1 MAMTTEQEILQN
13 EEQFLDAKRT
23 LDLDALDR
31 IYANDVVVTS
41 VLGEPT
47 CTKTALI
54 DEAKR
59 GLTERQ
65 QALARGQKLDA
76 SAENEDIKVITHG
89 DTAIATYRFVVKVK
103 GSNINVNR
111 RYRTTNVW
119 VKRDGRWQ
127 IVAAHLAFVLD
138 AKQAAMLWSAP
149 E

>member
-41 VLGEPT
+41 VLGEPI

-103 GSNINVNR
+103 GS
-111 RYRTTNVW
+111 
-119 VKRDGRWQ
+119 
-127 IVAAHLAFVLD
+127 
-138 AKQAAMLWSAP
+138 
-149 E
+149 

>member
-31 IYANDVVVTS
+31 IYADEVVVTG
-41 VLGEPT
+41 VLGEPI
-47 CTKTALI
+47 CSKMAII

-59 GLTERQ
+59 GLADRQ
-65 QALARGQKLDA
+65 QALASGQKFEA
-76 SAENEDIKVITHG
+76 SAENEDMKVITHG

-103 GSNINVNR
+103 GSNINVDR

-138 AKQAAMLWSAP
+138 AKQAAMLSGAA

>member
-1 MAMTTEQEILQN
+1 MTKEQEIQQK

-31 IYANDVVVTS
+31 IYANDVVVTG

-47 CTKTALI
+47 CGKTAII

-59 GLTERQ
+59 GLAERQ
-65 QALARGQKLDA
+65 QALASGQKLDA
-76 SAENEDIKVITHG
+76 SAENEDMKVITHG

-103 GSNINVNR
+103 GSNINVHR

-119 VKRDGRWQ
+119 LKRDGRWQ

-138 AKQAAMLWSAP
+138 SKQAAMLSGDAQ
-149 E
+149 